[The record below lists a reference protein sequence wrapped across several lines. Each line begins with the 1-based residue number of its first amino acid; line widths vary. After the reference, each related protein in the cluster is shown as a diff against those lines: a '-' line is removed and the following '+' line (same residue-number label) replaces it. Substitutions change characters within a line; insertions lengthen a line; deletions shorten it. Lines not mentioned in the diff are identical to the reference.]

1 MSNTS
6 EMGKPSEVNCVDL
19 EIRDQTAFITINRPQ
34 AMNALN
40 EAVVAQ
46 LDQHFTDAESRSD
59 VRAIVLQGAGK
70 PFVAGADIRFFVDK
84 IKSNRISEITAFTRK
99 GHEVFLRIENSAKLT
114 IALLDGLS
122 LGGGSELALACQK
135 ILATPDGILGFP
147 ETGIGIF
154 PGLGGMLR
162 FAKYAGAPLSK
173 YYTFTGLFITAEEA
187 HQLGIVSKLVA
198 SDEVPDALKALIS
211 EGKTEKYPKRALPPK
226 FQGLAD
232 LFDGENKGKLLG
244 GQTPKGA
251 APEIAAKILKTMGF
265 KAPIALRMADEIIDA
280 QEKVPIKEGI
290 EIELGYLEKIF
301 STADA
306 LEGLQSTLEK
316 RRPSFK
322 GA

>member
-1 MSNTS
+1 MSNI
-6 EMGKPSEVNCVDL
+6 PEVNCVDL
-19 EIRDQTAFITINRPQ
+19 EIRDKIAFITINRPE

-40 EAVVAQ
+40 EAVVNQ
-46 LDQHFTDAESRSD
+46 LNKHFTDAVSRPD
-59 VRAIVLQGAGK
+59 VQAIVIQGAGK

-84 IKSNRISEITAFTRK
+84 IKAQRIPEIAAFTRK
-99 GHEVFLRIENSAKLT
+99 GHELLFRIENSPKQT

-162 FAKYAGAPLSK
+162 FAKNVGAPLAK
-173 YYTFTGLFITAEEA
+173 YYTFTGLFINAEEA
-187 HQLGIVSKLVA
+187 HQLGIVSKLVPA
-198 SDEVPDALKALIS
+198 TEVPEALKAMVA
-211 EGKTEKYPKRALPPK
+211 EGKVEKYQKRAIPAK
-226 FQGLAD
+226 FQELAA
-232 LFDGENKGKLLG
+232 LFEGENKVKMLS
-244 GQTPKGA
+244 GQTPSGA
-251 APEIAAKILKTMGF
+251 PPEVTAKILKTIGF
-265 KAPIALRMADEIIDA
+265 KAPIALKMADEIIDA
-280 QEKVPIKEGI
+280 QEKASIQKGI

-322 GA
+322 GV